1 MKSKEQ
7 VNTVFLLFISHNELT
22 GHTIGEEELLLTFNE
37 CFDIID
43 YWFQTDENVMLVNPK
58 KKASA
63 AVNQST
69 DGQSHVKA
77 LLLETIEKY
86 QQMINEASTEVE
98 KQILQGTID
107 TLYEKINKLEA
118 GPKDSNDESRILQDA
133 KIQKKKEE
141 KRMKSLRD
149 IFDFYSKQQ
158 LNAGKAPT
166 FDRIERQF
174 SSINLG
180 KLSVIIKNF
189 QMKIDQFV
197 IFFRKNFFSH
207 LLS

>member
-1 MKSKEQ
+1 MMRSKEQ
-7 VNTVFLLFISHNELT
+7 VEITLSRNHEFT

-43 YWFQTDENVMLVNPK
+43 YWFQTDENVTLVNPK

-63 AVNQST
+63 VVNQSM
-69 DGQSHVKA
+69 DRQSHVKA

-86 QQMINEASTEVE
+86 QEMIKEASTEVE
-98 KQILQGTID
+98 KQVLQGTID
-107 TLYEKINKLEA
+107 TLYDKLNKLET
-118 GPKDSNDESRILQDA
+118 GSKTLDDESRLLQEA

-141 KRMKSLRD
+141 KRMKALRD

-166 FDRIERQF
+166 FDRIEKQF

-197 IFFRKNFFSH
+197 MSLYLE
-207 LLS
+207 LLSNIPF